1 MLLSIMVGEAHY
13 IAHRCRRALLASPV
27 VLACAMTAMA
37 LFHHGAA
44 SPNG

>member
-1 MLLSIMVGEAHY
+1 MLLSIMVGEALY

-37 LFHHGAA
+37 LFHYGAA
-44 SPNG
+44 SPHG